1 MSKTA
6 FFNAKVYV
14 EKGVYAEA
22 LLQEDGWIK
31 MVGTTGEILSMAGY
45 DAEKID
51 CGGKTIVPGFN
62 DSHMH
67 ILQVGFAMQQLD
79 LSGCKSVEDMI
90 EA

>member
-6 FFNAKVYV
+6 FYNAKVYV
-14 EKGVYAEA
+14 EKGCYAQAVY
-22 LLQEDGWIK
+22 QEDGWIK
-31 MVGTTGEILSMAGY
+31 AVGTTDEILALAAE

-67 ILQVGFAMQQLD
+67 ILQVGMAMTQLD
-79 LSGCKSVEDMI
+79 LSGCKSVEDM
-90 EA
+90 